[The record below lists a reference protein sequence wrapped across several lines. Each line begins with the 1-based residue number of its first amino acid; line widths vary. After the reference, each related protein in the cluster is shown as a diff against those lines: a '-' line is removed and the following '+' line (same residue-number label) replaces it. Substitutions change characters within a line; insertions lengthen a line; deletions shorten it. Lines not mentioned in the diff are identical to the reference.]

1 MYGYEVNACY
11 NRRKNE
17 IILPSAVLQS
27 PLLMSN
33 LGIRYNYGSIGIIIA
48 HEISHALDD
57 EGCYFDENGNLNMLW
72 TQQDEANFIQKANVI
87 ADFYS
92 NIEVLPGNYIN
103 GLLTRG
109 ECLAD
114 LSDCDIAWK
123 TLQRLS
129 QEETSELREAFQTS
143 LLMLWREYASEN
155 IMHKLLT
162 SGPHAPARFRA
173 IGCLHY
179 LARRYSGDESV
190 NQGIQA
196 IEL

>member
-103 GLLTRG
+103 GLLTKG
-109 ECLAD
+109 EDEEHSAMVSLHNQD
-114 LSDCDIAWK
+114 LP
-123 TLQRLS
+123 
-129 QEETSELREAFQTS
+129 E
-143 LLMLWREYASEN
+143 
-155 IMHKLLT
+155 
-162 SGPHAPARFRA
+162 P
-173 IGCLHY
+173 LH
-179 LARRYSGDESV
+179 RYSRSW
-190 NQGIQA
+190 Q
-196 IEL
+196 

>member
-92 NIEVLPGNYIN
+92 NIEVLPG
-103 GLLTRG
+103 
-109 ECLAD
+109 
-114 LSDCDIAWK
+114 
-123 TLQRLS
+123 
-129 QEETSELREAFQTS
+129 
-143 LLMLWREYASEN
+143 M
-155 IMHKLLT
+155 
-162 SGPHAPARFRA
+162 
-173 IGCLHY
+173 
-179 LARRYSGDESV
+179 
-190 NQGIQA
+190 
-196 IEL
+196 